1 MRLRLSSRKK
11 WIFGSGSLWTK
22 MQRRHQQKQV
32 DILLRIVTAQ
42 GFRRRQRDVAGLL
55 NGERRLDGKKPG
67 QLAPT

>member
-1 MRLRLSSRKK
+1 
-11 WIFGSGSLWTK
+11 